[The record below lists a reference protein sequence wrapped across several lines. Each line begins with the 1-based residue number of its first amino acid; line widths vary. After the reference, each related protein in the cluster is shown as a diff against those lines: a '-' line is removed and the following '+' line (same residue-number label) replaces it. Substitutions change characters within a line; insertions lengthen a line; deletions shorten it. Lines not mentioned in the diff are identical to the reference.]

1 MTRVVSQIDGQF
13 AELNTPL
20 DGRYQVVEILSAR
33 LWART
38 YLAQDLH
45 RPSRSE
51 CIIHHLKTIP
61 IVPNYA
67 DVMRGLFAQEAAI
80 FEHLGTHTQIPQL
93 LAWFEDAQGFYIVQE
108 FVAGQPLS
116 LELQPQARWSAE
128 TVWQF
133 LHQVLEPLA
142 WVHRHGSIHGNLKPE
157 NLLRRADGQIAFIDL
172 SSMSMLQHALMAAHG
187 LFVPP
192 TTGAQRGYQP
202 LEQLQ
207 GIPCAA
213 SDVYAL
219 GMMAVQAMTGLKP
232 TDFEVDPETITILW
246 QTHLQPTTSPLHQAL
261 IPILDTM
268 VQWHLPCRY
277 ANADQVLLALQDVAQ
292 LATVSPSPSPLVNRP
307 LAPQSAAMGTAPIA
321 VMDVPAESI
330 AEPVGMSTSTQTQAL
345 LESTLMPSD
354 KPPTNAAPDQP
365 KRAGQLSTSLQKHG
379 AGMKWWM
386 QTAMTSPSVRISAG
400 GVAVATTFAAVG
412 WGLLN
417 SVDWAEKTN
426 TVWNRMTAGISNGD
440 TTNQKSV
447 KALSQ
452 QWRQDWQQASTR
464 FQQAEAAFK
473 QGEWATA
480 KQLAS
485 TLPNIPYWRDRG
497 AALTQQVTTQAET
510 DASQRL
516 QAAMEFARDRKFTN
530 ALRELEQ
537 IEANSSVAA
546 VAQAK
551 TKEYREKQN
560 TKAWFDLQQAYD
572 RAVARDF
579 VNALA
584 FLYQI
589 PAGTE
594 AYTIAQ
600 TKIAEYK
607 EKERIRVKTLLS
619 TANESEKQQHLTA
632 AVSALE
638 QVATHETAHALVTPQ
653 IEAYLQELN
662 QQADVWVQKAER
674 QVQAGRIAAAIAS
687 LENVPIGTPA
697 YTQAREQILEL
708 TATLHPAPRSTTSV
722 TVRAYQEIH
731 PLNPG
736 EHLREAQIIIG
747 QANLQVVQ

>member
-67 DVMRGLFAQEAAI
+67 AVMRGLFAREATI
-80 FEHLGTHTQIPQL
+80 FEHLGTHDQIPQL

-108 FVAGQPLS
+108 FVSGQPFS
-116 LELQPQARWSAE
+116 LELQPQSGWSAE
-128 TVWQF
+128 KVWQF

-142 WVHRHGSIHGNLKPE
+142 WVHRHGSIHGNLKPA
-157 NLLRRADGQIAFIDL
+157 NLLRRVDGQIALIDL

-192 TTGAQRGYQP
+192 TTGAQQGYQP

-219 GMMAVQAMTGLKP
+219 GMMAVQAMTGTKP
-232 TDFEVDPETITILW
+232 TDFEVDPETITICW
-246 QTHLQPTTSPLHQAL
+246 QAHLQPATSPLHQAL

-268 VQWHLPCRY
+268 VQWNLPCRY

-292 LATVSPSPSPLVNRP
+292 LATVPTSPLVKQP
-307 LAPQSAAMGTAPIA
+307 LVLRSLAMRATPIA
-321 VMDVPAESI
+321 VMDMPAEQI
-330 AEPVGMSTSTQTQAL
+330 AAPAVGSTPSQTQVL
-345 LESTLMPSD
+345 NKSIPMPSD
-354 KPPTNAAPDQP
+354 QPSSNQPPGKPPKVGKLNAN
-365 KRAGQLSTSLQKHG
+365 RQKHS
-379 AGMKWWM
+379 AGVKWWM

-440 TTNQKSV
+440 NLNQKSI
-447 KALSQ
+447 KTLSN

-473 QGEWATA
+473 QGEWAKA
-480 KQLAS
+480 KQLAA
-485 TLPNIPYWRDRG
+485 TMPNIPYWRDRG
-497 AALTQQVTTQAET
+497 AALTQQVTAQAET

-516 QAAMEFARDRKFTN
+516 KTAMEFAHDRKFTN
-530 ALRELEQ
+530 ARHDLEQ
-537 IEANSSVAA
+537 IDTSSSVAA
-546 VAQAK
+546 TAQAK

-560 TKAWFDLQQAYD
+560 TKAWFDLQQAYN

-594 AYTIAQ
+594 AYDIAQ

-607 EKERIRVKTLLS
+607 QKEKIRVKTLLS
-619 TANESEKQQHLTA
+619 TANEYEKQQELTA
-632 AVSALE
+632 AVSTLE
-638 QVATHETAHALVTPQ
+638 QISTDAAAHPQVTPQ
-653 IEAYLQELN
+653 IEAYLQELD
-662 QQADVWVQKAER
+662 QQAEIWLQKAER

-722 TVRAYQEIH
+722 TVRAHQEVH

-736 EHLREAQIIIG
+736 SHVRDAQIIIS
-747 QANLQVVQ
+747 QANLQVVK